1 MRGPRG
7 LFLLLI
13 ITRYNKAIK
22 KKEIQEKKSEKGM
35 TRTNIRVIMKL
46 LDREI
51 KSTREKE
58 EMMRKR

>member
-22 KKEIQEKKSEKGM
+22 EKEIQEKKSEKGM

-51 KSTREKE
+51 KSTR
-58 EMMRKR
+58 